1 MYGRFL
7 TSLNEDYKPNSLNS
21 IHVTTSMV
29 LDYAVECGLIPTNP
43 AKSAKKP
50 KTVKSLQDIA
60 GDIEEKYLTR
70 TEVELLMQAAKD
82 YGTFQNFALLHLLI
96 YSGLRIGEALALE
109 TSNIDFKH
117 SAVKVRQTISTGVVK
132 NVKDFQLQTPKTST
146 SIRDVELD
154 SETMEI
160 LHQQIIEQKKKRL
173 KAGSEWYSEH
183 NFVFTSEKYA
193 GYPVFYNSFTGSFYR
208 LL

>member
-1 MYGRFL
+1 M
-7 TSLNEDYKPNSLNS
+7 
-21 IHVTTSMV
+21 
-29 LDYAVECGLIPTNP
+29 
-43 AKSAKKP
+43 
-50 KTVKSLQDIA
+50 
-60 GDIEEKYLTR
+60 
-70 TEVELLMQAAKD
+70 
-82 YGTFQNFALLHLLI
+82 
-96 YSGLRIGEALALE
+96 
-109 TSNIDFKH
+109 
-117 SAVKVRQTISTGVVK
+117 RQTISTGVVK

-183 NFVFTSEKYA
+183 NFVFTSEKYS
-193 GYPVFYNSFTGSFYR
+193 GYPIFYNSFTGSFYR

>member
-7 TSLNEDYKPNSLNS
+7 TVLNEDYKPNSLNS

-29 LDYAVECGLIPTNP
+29 LDYAVECGLIPTNT
-43 AKSAKKP
+43 ARSAKKP

-70 TEVELLMQAAKD
+70 TEVERLMQAAKD

-132 NVKDFQLQTPKTST
+132 NVKDFQLQTPKQAPAFETS
-146 SIRDVELD
+146 
-154 SETMEI
+154 
-160 LHQQIIEQKKKRL
+160 
-173 KAGSEWYSEH
+173 
-183 NFVFTSEKYA
+183 N
-193 GYPVFYNSFTGSFYR
+193 
-208 LL
+208 